1 MAATV
6 IKTLDD
12 IVNRDNRYD
21 INNISFYQLSG
32 DGRLVIQMTTM
43 FDIYYR
49 YIMPYVGEYS
59 VSKEQKKYYRCKPHL
74 LSSDIYGVPDLV
86 WMLLK
91 LNNRECPSRF
101 YLKDTVRLIPANQL
115 ERVYDTIVTKAGDR
129 MAANHNK
136 YLRMVGKEVEE
147 S

>member
-12 IVNRDNRYD
+12 IMERDNRYD
-21 INNISFYQLSG
+21 VNKITFYQLSG
-32 DGRLVIQMTTM
+32 DGSMVIQLTTL

-49 YIMPYVGEYS
+49 YIMPYVGEYR
-59 VSKEQKKYYRCKPHL
+59 VTPEQRKYYRCKPHL
-74 LSSDIYGVPDLV
+74 LSSDIYGVPDLA
-86 WMLLK
+86 WMILK

-101 YLKDTVRLIPANQL
+101 YLKETIRLIPETQL
-115 ERVYDTIVTKAGDR
+115 ESVYDTIVTKAGNR
-129 MAANHNK
+129 LSANWNK
-136 YLRMVGKEVEE
+136 YLRMIGKDVEE